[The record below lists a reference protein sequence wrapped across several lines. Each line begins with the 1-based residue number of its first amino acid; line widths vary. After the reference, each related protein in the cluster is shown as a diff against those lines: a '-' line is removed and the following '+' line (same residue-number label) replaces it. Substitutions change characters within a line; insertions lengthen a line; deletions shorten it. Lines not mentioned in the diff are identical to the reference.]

1 MNQPKFTERI
11 NFRTF
16 HNEREDR
23 KDGGLKKDS
32 KSGYRIVPCF
42 IVGRPNIVVLMQLC
56 SGRLA
61 YSVQKLL
68 VEETTGFFLVKG
80 TS

>member
-1 MNQPKFTERI
+1 
-11 NFRTF
+11 
-16 HNEREDR
+16 
-23 KDGGLKKDS
+23 LKKDS

-68 VEETTGFFLVKG
+68 VEETTGFFLVEG